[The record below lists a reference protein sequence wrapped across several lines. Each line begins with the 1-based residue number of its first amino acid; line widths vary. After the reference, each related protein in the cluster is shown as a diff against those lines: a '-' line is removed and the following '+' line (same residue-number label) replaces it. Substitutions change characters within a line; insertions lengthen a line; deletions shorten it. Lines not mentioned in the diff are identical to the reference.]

1 MFEFEL
7 INGET
12 YTSDN
17 DFSLLIS
24 KQLSKEDTIKQF
36 GAKDIKPRIVNEYDK
51 VGYIGLD
58 GTFTILEEY
67 QLLDVIDDG
76 LVSVKRN
83 NKIGVINISDIVNHF
98 GHAVVND
105 NTTMEMFMVKKI
117 GKRYEQ
123 EPNFK
128 TR

>member
-51 VGYIGLD
+51 LGYIGLD
-58 GTFTILEEY
+58 ETFTILEEY

-98 GHAVVND
+98 GYAVVND

-117 GKRYEQ
+117 GKSYEQ
-123 EPNFK
+123 EPNLK

>member
-98 GHAVVND
+98 GYAVVND